1 MFLCFSQIH
10 NNTSCKLS
18 QQLLFRPSAQIVL
31 FPLGL
36 FVRYG
41 NQPDNRKDEK
51 MKNTPAPEWSAQL
64 VGRMHVER
72 ITAAELSEELGCST
86 GYLSMILNG
95 RRTPKDAK
103 ERLNKALDNI
113 LESRNG

>member
-1 MFLCFSQIH
+1 
-10 NNTSCKLS
+10 
-18 QQLLFRPSAQIVL
+18 
-31 FPLGL
+31 
-36 FVRYG
+36 VRHG